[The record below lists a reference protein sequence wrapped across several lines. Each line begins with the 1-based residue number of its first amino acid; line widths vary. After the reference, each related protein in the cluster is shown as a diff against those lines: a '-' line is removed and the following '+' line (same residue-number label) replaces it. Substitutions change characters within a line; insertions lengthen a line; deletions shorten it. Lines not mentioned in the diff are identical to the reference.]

1 MFYAILGDT
10 NGNNPQVT
18 GEASLL
24 LARSCFPKDNLGGDS
39 GHEEMDVT
47 YILYAGPEAVLP
59 SSAHNDKYITDFD
72 MLRSMGDHLTT
83 SLSANLGISPLSP
96 GSSSDNDREGDT
108 DGSDV
113 ESAASAHVLSAA
125 SEVIALFLAVFVLV
139 LA

>member
-24 LARSCFPKDNLGGDS
+24 LARSCFPKDNLSGDS

-47 YILYAGPEAVLP
+47 YILYTGPEAVLP
-59 SSAHNDKYITDFD
+59 QSAHNDKYITDFD
-72 MLRSMGDHLTT
+72 KLRSMGDHLTT

-96 GSSSDNDREGDT
+96 GSSSSDNDNEGDT
-108 DGSDV
+108 DGVD
-113 ESAASAHVLSAA
+113 SAASAHALSAA
-125 SEVIALFLAVFVLV
+125 SKVTALLVAIFVLV
-139 LA
+139 LT